1 MMNSASHSSNHDLI
15 IESIGDDENKNEYF
29 EGG

>member
-1 MMNSASHSSNHDLI
+1 MNKVAQSNQDLI
-15 IESIGDDENKNEYF
+15 IESIGDDENKNEFF

>member
-1 MMNSASHSSNHDLI
+1 MNKVAQSNHDLI
-15 IESIGDDENKNEYF
+15 IESIGDDENKSEFF

>member
-1 MMNSASHSSNHDLI
+1 MNKVAQSNHDLI

>member
-1 MMNSASHSSNHDLI
+1 MNKDAQSNNDLI
-15 IESIGDDENKNEYF
+15 IESVGDDENKNEYF